1 MPPLP
6 VGCGSVAV
14 CTSLHKPLT
23 CIVLIAACCVLRY
36 GVNGNGAAQTALGKR
51 LGKWLMKGLQQQQ
64 REQAVKVATS

>member
-1 MPPLP
+1 
-6 VGCGSVAV
+6 
-14 CTSLHKPLT
+14 
-23 CIVLIAACCVLRY
+23 VLRY